1 MSALFGHYLEN
12 ICSQGTFLH
21 VFEEERKHLFCF
33 LQIRGS
39 SVLRR
44 GVSFKYLSISSMLA
58 DMGLSGCNTFV
69 SDGGIYLLYYNSCEF
84 DWSRYICTY
93 WTSDI
98 ILSFVLLEI
107 DQSESIP
114 LNPYCLYLGSRS
126 FVSQR
131 TSSFMY
137 FFTNLE
143 FSYLYNTSI
152 MEKTSCWSKCSVLIH
167 MQCFWRTLVKI
178 WIFDKETFFSLLSS
192 RMPVIRHKIFLQSAN
207 RSGLNVE
214 LTYNSKWQ
222 G

>member
-84 DWSRYICTY
+84 DWSRYICTFELQ
-93 WTSDI
+93 
-98 ILSFVLLEI
+98 ILFC
-107 DQSESIP
+107 P
-114 LNPYCLYLGSRS
+114 LCFWELINLSLYL
-126 FVSQR
+126 
-131 TSSFMY
+131 
-137 FFTNLE
+137 
-143 FSYLYNTSI
+143 
-152 MEKTSCWSKCSVLIH
+152 LIH
-167 MQCFWRTLVKI
+167 IVCILDQEVLSPKEHLVSC
-178 WIFDKETFFSLLSS
+178 IFSQ
-192 RMPVIRHKIFLQSAN
+192 I
-207 RSGLNVE
+207 
-214 LTYNSKWQ
+214 
-222 G
+222 